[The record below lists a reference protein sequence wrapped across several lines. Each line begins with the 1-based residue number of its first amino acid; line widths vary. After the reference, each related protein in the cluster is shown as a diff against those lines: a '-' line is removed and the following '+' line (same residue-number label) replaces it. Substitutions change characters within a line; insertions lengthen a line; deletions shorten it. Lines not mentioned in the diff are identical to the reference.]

1 MYYRGDT
8 LKETWKKIAV
18 FLLAI
23 VVIVTSF
30 MAGNYMSIATKN
42 KVTMSREE
50 YNKLVNGGGNFKNLQ
65 PLKELIQN
73 NFLFEID
80 DNKLEEYL
88 YKGLFQGL
96 EDPYSVYMNKDEFKS
111 LMESSKGEFAGVGI
125 VVTATDDGFI
135 TVVSA
140 IEGTPAYKAGI
151 KSGDRI
157 IKVGEENFSGEQMD
171 KAVEIMRGKP
181 GTEVKLTLSRDNKDK
196 KNEIIEVKL
205 KREIITMRTVS
216 SKLLEDNLGYIS
228 ISQFD
233 QHTYEEFKKDYLDLK
248 SKGAKGI
255 VLDLRGNPGGVMS
268 STVEIAD
275 MLLPEGPIVKT
286 VDKYGKE
293 SIENSDK
300 KMEDLPLVVLV
311 NQGSASASEV
321 LTGALRDYDIAK
333 IVGTKTFGK
342 GIVQKIFP
350 LTKEKEN
357 GPGVKLTVSEYF
369 TPKGTKINKKGIEPD
384 YVVELPENFKGTLGP
399 DNLKDDIQL
408 QKAIEVIKE
417 KK

>member
-1 MYYRGDT
+1 M
-8 LKETWKKIAV
+8 KETWKKIVA
-18 FLLAI
+18 FLLALT
-23 VVIVTSF
+23 VIVTSF

-42 KVTMSREE
+42 KVIMSREE
-50 YNKLVNGGGNFKNLQ
+50 YEKIVNGGGNFKNLQ
-65 PLKELIQN
+65 PLKELIKN

-80 DNKLEEYL
+80 DNKLEEYV

-125 VVTATDDGFI
+125 VVTATEDGFI

-140 IEGTPAYKAGI
+140 IEGTPAHKAGI
-151 KSGDRI
+151 QSGDRI

-181 GTEVKLTLSRDNKDK
+181 GTEVKLTLSRPQKDK
-196 KNEIIEVKL
+196 KNEIVEVKL

-216 SKLLEDNLGYIS
+216 SRILDGDIGYIS

-233 QHTYEEFKKDYLDLK
+233 QHTYDEFKKDFGDLK
-248 SKGAKGI
+248 SKGAKKI

-268 STVEIAD
+268 STVDIAD

-286 VDKYGKE
+286 VDKHGE
-293 SIENSDK
+293 ETIENSDK
-300 KMEDLPLVVLV
+300 KMEDLPIVVLV

-342 GIVQKIFP
+342 GIVQKIYP
-350 LTKEKEN
+350 LTKDKEN

-369 TPKGTKINKKGIEPD
+369 TPKGVKIHKEGIEPD
-384 YVVELPENFKGTLGP
+384 YIVELPEDFKGSIGP
-399 DNLKDDIQL
+399 DNLNEDIQL
-408 QKAIEVIKE
+408 QKAIEVIQENK
-417 KK
+417 